1 MLYRKEP
8 TDNNVT
14 LKNRECASCGRS
26 HCQTYLKNISSICG
40 ALCIHRRGKRD
51 ISADSGGA
59 DRAGDD
65 RRRAGQTHRRIIS
78 PGRCAHCIRNIVRRV
93 TPRPRTRTW
102 WWNGHRWNRL
112 RSGDVRS
119 MAVLSGRSTVR
130 CHFHASVVG
139 SSMPT
144 DYGFHG
150 FNVLE
155 AGTYPLV
162 FIVTL
167 CHRKKQVWRL
177 EICFA
182 D

>member
-1 MLYRKEP
+1 MWRWTTP
-8 TDNNVT
+8 
-14 LKNRECASCGRS
+14 AF
-26 HCQTYLKNISSICG
+26 TYLKNTCCILGGS
-40 ALCIHRRGKRD
+40 CIHHRGKGN

-78 PGRCAHCIRNIVRRV
+78 PGGSAHCIWHIMRRV
-93 TPRPRTRTW
+93 TPRSRTRTW
-102 WWNGHRWNRL
+102 RRNGHWRDRL

-119 MAVLSGRSTVR
+119 VAVLSGRSTVG
-130 CHFHASVVG
+130 CHFYARVVG
-139 SSMPT
+139 SSMAT

-167 CHRKKQVWRL
+167 CRKKTSL
-177 EICFA
+177 EYVSPTRR
-182 D
+182 